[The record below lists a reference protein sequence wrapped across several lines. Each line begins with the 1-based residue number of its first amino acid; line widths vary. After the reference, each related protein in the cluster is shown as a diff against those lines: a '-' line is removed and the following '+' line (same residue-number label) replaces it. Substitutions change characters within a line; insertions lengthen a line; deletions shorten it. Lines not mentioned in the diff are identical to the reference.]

1 MLAHLGLVLLLKC
14 VELTLVSVETVV
26 VGLLGKMLQ
35 NLTRRVVK
43 VSWSSLGVQSFSLIS
58 GLWLTLG
65 VLRSRCARSL
75 WAFGFLSVSR
85 GLFLWGRWH
94 LLIGSWDFWMSSK
107 VLDIGVE

>member
-1 MLAHLGLVLLLKC
+1 MSELTVLLKWTFIIFEIMLAHLGLVLLLKC

-65 VLRSRCARSL
+65 VL
-75 WAFGFLSVSR
+75 
-85 GLFLWGRWH
+85 
-94 LLIGSWDFWMSSK
+94 
-107 VLDIGVE
+107 